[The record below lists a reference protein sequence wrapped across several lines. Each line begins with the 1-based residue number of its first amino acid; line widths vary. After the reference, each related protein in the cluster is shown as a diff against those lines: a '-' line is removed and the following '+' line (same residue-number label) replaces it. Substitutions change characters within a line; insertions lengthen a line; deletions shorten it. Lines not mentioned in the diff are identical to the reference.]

1 MAGFLEQ
8 NDCTSIQQRL
18 RETAER
24 LGDVDKL
31 LQPVAGV
38 PGDPAL
44 GVSVRHYMGLVD
56 CTGRVMHPTKPGK
69 IEGIDLRCWIR
80 WGFVTTSKEG

>member
-1 MAGFLEQ
+1 MQDSDNNPSHRPADATQAVRHPVTAHWSSDLESS
-8 NDCTSIQQRL
+8 DYTSIQQRL

-38 PGDPAL
+38 LNRPDFPGGSNL
-44 GVSVRHYMGLVD
+44 
-56 CTGRVMHPTKPGK
+56 
-69 IEGIDLRCWIR
+69 
-80 WGFVTTSKEG
+80 